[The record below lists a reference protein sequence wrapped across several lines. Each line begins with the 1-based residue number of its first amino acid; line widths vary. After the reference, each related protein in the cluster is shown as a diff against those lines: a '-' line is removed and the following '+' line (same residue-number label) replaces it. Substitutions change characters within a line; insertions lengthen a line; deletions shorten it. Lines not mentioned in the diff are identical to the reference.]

1 MSFCRRIR
9 PVPCHSASAPDLPT
23 GPMHA
28 GRGVGEHRRAR
39 QLMVQGGRTVLRG
52 SDAGADPW
60 PTPRPR
66 PGAPE
71 PRARGWGVGS
81 RRGGRGAP
89 RPGGAQGTQGQSQ
102 GSAASWR
109 RQEELL
115 GPRPWDSGSD
125 GSRARTHTHVPA
137 GRSAHAQTSTRAPT
151 HRASEFIHS
160 LILSFVYSFIRLFIQ
175 QRLTQALLDV
185 STGDRTV
192 AGPIYPDKADRD

>member
-125 GSRARTHTHVPA
+125 GSRARTHVYIRARAHTHTCPRA
-137 GRSAHAQTSTRAPT
+137 DPRTRRRPRAHLHTEPQNSFTPSSFP
-151 HRASEFIHS
+151 SCIHS
-160 LILSFVYSFIRLFIQ
+160 FAFSFNK
-175 QRLTQALLDV
+175 
-185 STGDRTV
+185 G
-192 AGPIYPDKADRD
+192 